1 MAGTAILE
9 RELQTREE
17 KPAAVS
23 AAEAEHSRR
32 ISQNYDVFRYSTPT
46 AWANAEVREERV
58 AEREEKP
65 SAPAASYT
73 AERVSSYT
81 PVAAPS
87 GRRVLFEDVEYK
99 NGELIGNVPAPSAS
113 AAAPAIAPAVAP
125 APVEVPQSA
134 QEEDALPTK
143 RTMETLR
150 RETGEEAVAESKTT
164 FLSALSTKTKL
175 VLLSIVCAVVL
186 AIVLICVNTGII
198 NSLDGDLSGLR
209 ARVEEQQQTYQA
221 LGEEIEEAT
230 DPYSQRVVDYA
241 ESHGM
246 VRGD

>member
-32 ISQNYDVFRYSTPT
+32 ISRNYDVFRYSTPT

-58 AEREEKP
+58 VEREEKP
-65 SAPAASYT
+65 AAPSTSYT
-73 AERVSSYT
+73 VERVSSYT

-87 GRRVLFEDVEYK
+87 GKKVLFEDVEYK

-113 AAAPAIAPAVAP
+113 AAPAVAPAAAP
-125 APVEVPQSA
+125 APVEVPLSA

-150 RETGEEAVAESKTT
+150 SETSEGAVAESKTK

-209 ARVEEQQQTYQA
+209 ARVEEQQQTYQT

-241 ESHGM
+241 ESKGM